1 MKQQWCIGQL
11 TPLFLWQMEK
21 ILDLYAQPYDPKR
34 PLWCFDER
42 PCQLLG
48 DTLVPIAMQPGKKWR
63 YDHHYERHGVCH
75 LLVALQPHT
84 GQRVVKVC
92 QRRTANEYAAFMRN
106 LKAIHNPDAEQVVLV
121 QDNLNIHSPS
131 SFYTLLP
138 PAEAFALTKQFDM
151 HYTPVNASWLN
162 MVEIELS
169 VIARQCLD
177 RRIASRERLEQEV
190 LSLVEDRNRQ
200 AATVRWQFTPELA
213 RVKFQRFYPKV
224 AANPAD

>member
-1 MKQQWCIGQL
+1 
-11 TPLFLWQMEK
+11 MER

-34 PLWCFDER
+34 PLWCVDER

-75 LLVALQPHT
+75 LLMAFQPHT
-84 GQRVVKVC
+84 GQRFVQIR
-92 QRRTANEYAAFMRN
+92 QRRTAQDYAAFMLE
-106 LKAIHNPDAEQVVLV
+106 LKTKHNPQAELLVIV
-121 QDNLNIHSPS
+121 QDNLNIHDPG

-138 PAEAFALTKQFDM
+138 PAEALTLSKQVAM

-162 MVEIELS
+162 MAEIELS

-177 RRIASRERLEQEV
+177 RRIDSQERLEQEV
-190 LSLVEDRNRQ
+190 LTFVAERNRQ
-200 AATVRWQFTPELA
+200 AATVRWQFTPQLA
-213 RVKFQRFYPKV
+213 RIKFERFYPKL
-224 AANPAD
+224 AANPAA

>member
-1 MKQQWCIGQL
+1 
-11 TPLFLWQMEK
+11 MEQ

-48 DTLVPIAMQPGKKWR
+48 DTLVPIAMKPGKKWR

-75 LLVALQPHT
+75 LLIAFQPHT
-84 GQRVVKVC
+84 GQRVVQIR
-92 QRRTANEYAAFMRN
+92 QRRTAQDYAAFMLE
-106 LKAIHNPDAEQVVLV
+106 LKTKHNPQAETLVLV
-121 QDNLNIHSPS
+121 QDNLNIHDPS

-138 PAEAFALTKQFDM
+138 PAEALLLSKQVKM

-177 RRIASRERLEQEV
+177 RRIDSMTKLEQEV
-190 LSLVEDRNRQ
+190 LLFVQERNRQ

-213 RVKFQRFYPKV
+213 RIKFERFYPKL
-224 AANPAD
+224 AAIPAT

>member
-1 MKQQWCIGQL
+1 
-11 TPLFLWQMEK
+11 MER
-21 ILDLYAQPYDPKR
+21 ILDLYAQPYAPKR
-34 PLWCFDER
+34 PLWCVDER

-75 LLVALQPHT
+75 LFIAFQPHT
-84 GQRVVKVC
+84 GQRFVQIR
-92 QRRTANEYAAFMRN
+92 QRRTAQDYAAFMLE
-106 LKAIHNPDAEQVVLV
+106 LKTKHKPQAELLVIV
-121 QDNLNIHSPS
+121 QDNLNIHDPG

-138 PAEAFALTKQFDM
+138 PAEALALSKQVAM

-162 MVEIELS
+162 MAEIELS

-177 RRIASRERLEQEV
+177 RRIDSQERLEQEV
-190 LSLVEDRNRQ
+190 LTLVEERNRQ

-213 RVKFQRFYPKV
+213 RVKFERFYPKL
-224 AANPAD
+224 AANPSA

>member
-1 MKQQWCIGQL
+1 L
-11 TPLFLWQMEK
+11 TTLFLWQMEH

-63 YDHHYERHGVCH
+63 YDHHYERHGVCQ
-75 LLVALQPHT
+75 LLVAFQPHT
-84 GQRVVKVC
+84 GQRFVQVR
-92 QRRTANEYAAFMRN
+92 QRRTAKDYAEFMLA
-106 LKAIHNPDAEQVVLV
+106 LKRQQPQAELLQLV
-121 QDNLNIHSPS
+121 QDNLNTHSPS

-138 PAEAFALTKQFDM
+138 PAQALAMAKQFEM
-151 HYTPVNASWLN
+151 HYTPKNASWLN

-177 RRIASRERLEQEV
+177 RRIASQETLEREV
-190 LSLVEDRNRQ
+190 LLLVQERNRN
-200 AATVRWQFTPELA
+200 ACTIRWQFTPQLA
-213 RVKFQRFYPKV
+213 RCKFERFYPKLPES
-224 AANPAD
+224 ATAS